1 MNCCIII
8 ILLLLCGKGNTSC
21 GNNCIQPR
29 RSVVN
34 DCKPDYNDVDSCPC
48 SMNADS
54 FGPNRFPVFN
64 MKEEDC
70 GCRN

>member
-21 GNNCIQPR
+21 DNNCIQTR
-29 RSVVN
+29 RNVVD
-34 DCKPDYNDVDSCPC
+34 DCKPDYHDTDSCPC
-48 SMNADS
+48 NMNTDNFAT
-54 FGPNRFPVFN
+54 NRFPMFN